1 MARRKI
7 SRKIPPMK
15 MLAMGGANMN
25 LGMNTNQGFAHESY
39 LGNTNYQQFATPES
53 FLAGHMDRTASMGT
67 APGGFQ
73 PTYIANKRH
82 WNQGATAADEG
93 FLTPFNFGSAANKV
107 KGLARQNAIN
117 AGKPMV
123 ENAASKV
130 KESVNTF
137 SSEIDPSDKSEF
149 KNEVVNEVM
158 NKVGGDEIAGSPQ
171 NKLEELY
178 KPV

>member
-1 MARRKI
+1 MARRRKI
-7 SRKIPPMK
+7 SYKVPPVK
-15 MLAMGGANMN
+15 MLP
-25 LGMNTNQGFAHESY
+25 HESF
-39 LGNTNYQQFATPES
+39 LNNTNYQQFATPES

-67 APGGFQ
+67 APGGVQ
-73 PTYIANKRH
+73 PTYIANQRH
-82 WNQGATAADEG
+82 WNQGAQNETT
-93 FLTPFNFGSAANKV
+93 LTPFNFGGAANKV

-123 ENAASKV
+123 EDVASNA

-158 NKVGGDEIAGSPQ
+158 NKVGGNEVAASPQ